1 MRVAELHKR
10 AVAELEEEKIELA
23 KEVLK
28 ERIKEIA
35 DIETLLKRL
44 KERYQNFLDKTID
57 EVAEEVENVNIR
69 F

>member
-28 ERIKEIA
+28 ERIKEIT
-35 DIETLLKRL
+35 DT
-44 KERYQNFLDKTID
+44 
-57 EVAEEVENVNIR
+57 
-69 F
+69 